1 MESPPLYAACDLTSA
16 LVATFE
22 NIGAEPLYLHQN
34 QYQRLH
40 LRLTRQRVQCHSQIL
55 ERALKSR
62 SAVSKSVGTVRT
74 LTF

>member
-1 MESPPLYAACDLTSA
+1 MA

-62 SAVSKSVGTVRT
+62 SVDSKSGGTVR
-74 LTF
+74 LHVLELSVRHQEKPK